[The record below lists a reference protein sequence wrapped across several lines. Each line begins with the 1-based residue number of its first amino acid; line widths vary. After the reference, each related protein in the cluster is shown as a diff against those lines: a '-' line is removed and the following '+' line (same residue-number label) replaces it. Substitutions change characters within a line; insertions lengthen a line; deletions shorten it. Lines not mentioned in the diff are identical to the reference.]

1 MISHGRV
8 HAQVHQKL
16 DMLGIG
22 AQHTKDPNGIA
33 WKQNQDFENLLK
45 RLNANSENPTEDKA
59 DAAPIDGFRPAHVD
73 DPVSDVP
80 AAVGSETEGG
90 SGERNVEK
98 ERKHKKRKRPRD
110 DHEVAETMERTFKK
124 RKKPELTSAAP
135 ATEPVEACPSSSRS
149 PTLKTVA
156 FVVIYLPYRSS
167 P

>member
-1 MISHGRV
+1 
-8 HAQVHQKL
+8 
-16 DMLGIG
+16 MLGIG

-45 RLNANSENPTEDKA
+45 RLNANSEDPTEDKA

-73 DPVSDVP
+73 DPVSDVT
-80 AAVGSETEGG
+80 AAVGSETEGE

-110 DHEVAETMERTFKK
+110 DHEVAETMKRTSKK
-124 RKKPELTSAAP
+124 RKKPGLTSAAP
-135 ATEPVEACPSSSRS
+135 ATEPVEACPSSSKS
-149 PTLKTVA
+149 PTLKTAA